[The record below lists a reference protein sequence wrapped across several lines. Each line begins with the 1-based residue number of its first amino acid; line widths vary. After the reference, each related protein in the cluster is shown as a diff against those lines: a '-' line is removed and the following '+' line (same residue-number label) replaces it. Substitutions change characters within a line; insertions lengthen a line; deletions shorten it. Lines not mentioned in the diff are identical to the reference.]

1 MDNPFLARRPGYLAR
16 EAFLLR
22 STRMRD
28 PCEHADDEHETAMI
42 CEVQIHYPSEDYPCV
57 CEGLVTEGLSDTC
70 VQCGHR
76 AEKHL
81 VTRRC
86 RSCNCRTSSTQRP

>member
-1 MDNPFLARRPGYLAR
+1 MLDCCAHG
-16 EAFLLR
+16 EE
-22 STRMRD
+22 
-28 PCEHADDEHETAMI
+28 EHDAATI

-70 VQCGHR
+70 VDCGHG

-81 VTRRC
+81 VTRCC
-86 RSCNCRTSSTQRP
+86 RSCHCRTSSTQRP